1 MPIQPGLQTASRQF
15 DLLDR
20 PAWNCL
26 TGPQAH
32 LAAGGDEAWRIDPGY
47 GPFAAAADRSDA
59 ALAALANLA
68 RPGDALWLV
77 ETEAWPVPL
86 GMELVRTVPLVQM
99 VAARPM
105 AVLPGDAPCDPLGEP
120 DAAAMTALALATEPG
135 PWGEKTR
142 LYGQFYGI
150 RDAGRLAAMAGER
163 MRPAPGL
170 AEVSAV
176 CTWPDY
182 RGQGL
187 AGQLIRRVMAGFSVR
202 GDVPFLHSYAG
213 NAKAIG
219 LYQSLG
225 FEIRREMVVTILQR
239 Q

>member
-1 MPIQPGLQTASRQF
+1 M
-15 DLLDR
+15 
-20 PAWNCL
+20 WHCL
-26 TGPQAH
+26 TGPQAD
-32 LAAGGDEAWRIDPGY
+32 LAQGSGDAWRIDPGY
-47 GPFAAAADRSDA
+47 GPFAAARDKSDT
-59 ALAALANLA
+59 ALAALADLA
-68 RPGDALWLV
+68 QPGNELWLI
-77 ETEAWPVPL
+77 EREAWPVPP
-86 GMELVRTVPLVQM
+86 GMQLLRTARLVQM
-99 VAARPM
+99 VADKPM
-105 AVLPGDAPCDPLGEP
+105 PPQPGDAVCELLGEA
-120 DAAAMTALALATEPG
+120 DAAEMTALALATKPG
-135 PWGEKTR
+135 PWGNKTQ

-187 AGQLIRRVMAGFSVR
+187 AGQLIRRVMTGFTAR
-202 GDVPFLHSYAG
+202 GDLPFLHSYAE

-225 FEIRREMVVTILQR
+225 FEIRREMVVTVLGKL
-239 Q
+239 

>member
-1 MPIQPGLQTASRQF
+1 MAAP
-15 DLLDR
+15 LDR
-20 PAWNCL
+20 PVWNCL

-32 LAAGGDEAWRIDPGY
+32 LALGGDSAWRIDPGF
-47 GPFAAAADRSDA
+47 GPFAAARDQSAA
-59 ALAALANLA
+59 ALAALAGLA
-68 RPGDALWLV
+68 MPGEELWLV
-77 ETEAWPVPL
+77 ETGAWPVPP
-86 GMELVRTVPLVQM
+86 GMDLVRTAPLVQM
-99 VAARPM
+99 VAASPM
-105 AVLPGDAPCDPLGEP
+105 APLPGDAACDSLGEP
-120 DAAAMTALALATEPG
+120 DAAEMTALALATEPG

-163 MRPAPGL
+163 MRPAPGI

-187 AGQLIRRVMAGFSVR
+187 AGQLIRRVMAGFTAR

-213 NAKAIG
+213 NATAIG
-219 LYQSLG
+219 LYESLG
-225 FEIRREMVVTILQR
+225 FEIRREMVASVLRRLT
-239 Q
+239 

>member
-1 MPIQPGLQTASRQF
+1 MSASS
-15 DLLDR
+15 LDR
-20 PAWNCL
+20 PVWNCL

-32 LAAGGDEAWRIDPGY
+32 LAGGGGGAVRIDPGY
-47 GPFAAAADRSDA
+47 GPFAAATDRSAA
-59 ALAALANLA
+59 ALAALADLA
-68 RPGDALWLV
+68 RPGDELWLV
-77 ETEAWPVPL
+77 ETEAWPVPP
-86 GMELVRTVPLVQM
+86 GMELVRTAPLVQM

-105 AVLPGDAPCDPLGEP
+105 AILPGDVPCDPLGEP
-120 DAAAMTALALATEPG
+120 DAAEMTALALATEPG

-150 RDAGRLAAMAGER
+150 RDGGGRLAAMAGER

-187 AGQLIRRVMAGFSVR
+187 AGQLIRRVMAGFTAR

-225 FEIRREMVVTILQR
+225 FEIRREMVASVLR
-239 Q
+239 KL